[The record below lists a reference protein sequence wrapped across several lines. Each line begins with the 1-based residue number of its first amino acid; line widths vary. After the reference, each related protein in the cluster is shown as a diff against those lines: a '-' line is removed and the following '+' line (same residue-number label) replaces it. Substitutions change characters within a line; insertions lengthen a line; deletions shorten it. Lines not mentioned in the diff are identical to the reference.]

1 MRIHKLAAAALSALL
16 TTALVVGMLPLSAA
30 AASSAEIQKDID
42 ALKAKN
48 KEIQKQID
56 GVQSQYNANMDDMKS
71 IVEMCIRDRAG
82 SARQAWQAKQG
93 LPPEPD
99 RSERRTDF
107 RKLGTTA
114 YSYYSLQYKKS
125 PREYTQGVKI
135 NARKKP
141 CVSSSIQT
149 ILSVSE
155 FHRFNPIGLADFT
168 AGGELRPALKI
179 LIQLSIP

>member
-71 IVEMCIRDRAG
+71 IVAQK
-82 SARQAWQAKQG
+82 SAVDQEIA
-93 LPPEPD
+93 L
-99 RSERRTDF
+99 
-107 RKLGTTA
+107 
-114 YSYYSLQYKKS
+114 
-125 PREYTQGVKI
+125 
-135 NARKKP
+135 
-141 CVSSSIQT
+141 
-149 ILSVSE
+149 LS
-155 FHRFNPIGLADFT
+155 N
-168 AGGELRPALKI
+168 
-179 LIQLSIP
+179 

>member
-71 IVEMCIRDRAG
+71 IVAQK
-82 SARQAWQAKQG
+82 SAVDQEIALLSNKIAATNEQIVAYG
-93 LPPEPD
+93 
-99 RSERRTDF
+99 RSGRGQR
-107 RKLGTTA
+107 
-114 YSYYSLQYKKS
+114 
-125 PREYTQGVKI
+125 
-135 NARKKP
+135 
-141 CVSSSIQT
+141 
-149 ILSVSE
+149 
-155 FHRFNPIGLADFT
+155 
-168 AGGELRPALKI
+168 RPANP
-179 LIQLSIP
+179 QRGAPSADSGDGGGR